1 MKTYL
6 NTIVNNSGYKSVQG
20 FMRVY
25 KKAEEEVLAYQK
37 AMEQYR
43 TRGGQKPP
51 EEESIREQLR
61 RLAEEAKRN
70 EISRKTT
77 FKKEKGAR

>member
-25 KKAEEEVLAYQK
+25 KKAEGEVLAYQK
-37 AMEQYR
+37 VMEQYR

-61 RLAEEAKRN
+61 RLTEEGKRS
-70 EISRKTT
+70 EIDRKVKV
-77 FKKEKGAR
+77 KKEKGAR